1 MMARKYILTLILWAA
16 AAAAQPLS
24 ISSSVDRTSLA
35 LNQQLVLTVELT
47 GEGANSVGRIDLP
60 DVSEFLAMIGSGGT
74 SQNIQIINGKMSV
87 QKSFTYF
94 YQTIKEGS
102 FSIPPVSVTYKG
114 QSISSKPIPLSV
126 SQGAATGGSGSS
138 GSGQGVTGQTQA
150 QPLPASEA
158 SDEDLFIRALVNKRQ
173 VYQNEPVIV
182 TFRIYTR
189 VNVSGYALSKLPET
203 AGFWSEEIPL
213 PQQPQTRNE
222 VINGRKYV
230 VADLK
235 KMAMFPTSPGRVEI
249 GSLGVDCDVRV
260 QARRRS
266 NDIFDSFFDD
276 PFFGRTVRRTVQSR
290 PVSIEVLPFPEAGKP
305 ANFSGL
311 AGKFSIQASID
322 KKEVTTNEAVT
333 FKVVVSGEGN
343 IKTIPRPN
351 VLLPRDFEQYEP
363 KVTEN
368 IQRSGDRISGSKSFE
383 YVLVPRFP
391 GEQRI
396 RPIVFSY
403 FDLAARRYATATT
416 PEIVIPVAKGSGEV
430 TVLPSGLSKEEVA
443 LINQD
448 IRFIKLNAPEWRR
461 KGGAFHRSGWFTL
474 LWILPL
480 LALGA
485 ALGYRRHLD
494 KLSGNIAYARS
505 RRANRMAMKRLS
517 AASGL
522 LQVEKQKEYFAEISR
537 ALLGFAADKLN
548 LSEAGILSS
557 ELESRL
563 RERGVAEGT
572 IGEYLQLLKVCDYQ
586 RFAPSEVTLNQMQGI
601 YKEAKEAIINL
612 EKAV

>member
-1 MMARKYILTLILWAA
+1 MMARKYFLTLILWAA

-24 ISSSVDRTSLA
+24 ITSSVDRTSLA
-35 LNQQLVLTVELT
+35 LSQQLVLTVELS
-47 GEGANSVGRIDLP
+47 GEGANAVGRIDLP

-74 SQNIQIINGKMSV
+74 SQNIQIINGKMSA
-87 QKSFTYF
+87 QKSITYF

-102 FSIPPVSVTYKG
+102 FSIPPVSVTHKG
-114 QSISSKPIPLSV
+114 QTVSSKPITLTISK
-126 SQGAATGGSGSS
+126 AAAPPAGSGGSA
-138 GSGQGVTGQTQA
+138 QGVTGQGQA
-150 QPLPASEA
+150 QTLPASEA

-189 VNVSGYALSKLPET
+189 VNVSGYALTKLPET
-203 AGFWSEEIPL
+203 AGFWSEDIPL

-311 AGKFSIQASID
+311 AGKFNIQASID
-322 KKEVTTNEAVT
+322 KKEVTTNEAIT

-368 IQRSGDRISGSKSFE
+368 IQRTGDRISGSKSFE

-396 RPIVFSY
+396 RPITFSF
-403 FDLAARRYATATT
+403 FDLAARRYATVST
-416 PEIVIPVAKGSGEV
+416 PELIIPVAKGSGDV
-430 TVLPSGLSKEEVA
+430 AVVPSGLSKEEVA

-461 KGGAFHRSGWFTL
+461 KGGEFYRSGWFSL

-480 LALGA
+480 LALAG

-494 KLSGNIAYARS
+494 KLSGNVAYARS

-517 AASGL
+517 KASGL
-522 LQVEKQKEYFAEISR
+522 LQLEKQKEYFAEIAR

-548 LSEAGILSS
+548 LAEAGILSS
-557 ELESRL
+557 ELEARL
-563 RERGVAEGT
+563 RERGAPDAT
-572 IGEYLQLLKVCDYQ
+572 IEPYLQLLKVCDYQ
-586 RFAPSEVTLNQMQGI
+586 RFAPSEVTLAQMQGI

-612 EKAV
+612 EKAI

>member
-1 MMARKYILTLILWAA
+1 MMARKYILSLMLWAA

-24 ISSSVDRTSLA
+24 ITSSVDRTSLA

-60 DVSEFLAMIGSGGT
+60 DVSEFLAIIGSGGT
-74 SQNIQIINGKMSV
+74 SQSIQIINGKMSV

-102 FSIPPVSVTYKG
+102 FTIPPVSVTYKG
-114 QSISSKPIPLSV
+114 HSVSSKAIELTV
-126 SQGAATGGSGSS
+126 SKGAASGGSG
-138 GSGQGVTGQTQA
+138 GSGQGIAGQAQS

-158 SDEDLFIRALVNKRQ
+158 SDEELFIRALVNKRQ

-276 PFFGRTVRRTVQSR
+276 PFFGRTARRTVQSR

-305 ANFSGL
+305 DNFSGL
-311 AGKFSIQASID
+311 AGKFDIQASID
-322 KKEVTTNEAVT
+322 KKEVTTNEALT

-351 VLLPRDFEQYEP
+351 VTLPRDFEQYEP

-396 RPIVFSY
+396 RPITFSY
-403 FDLAARRYATATT
+403 FDLAARRYATAST

-430 TVLPSGLSKEEVA
+430 AVVSSGLSKEEVE

-461 KGGAFHRSGWFTL
+461 KGGEFHRSGWFTL

-494 KLSGNIAYARS
+494 KLSGNVAYARS

-517 AASGL
+517 KASGL
-522 LQVEKQKEYFAEISR
+522 LQVEKQKEYFAEIAR

-557 ELESRL
+557 ELEARL
-563 RERGVAEGT
+563 R
-572 IGEYLQLLKVCDYQ
+572 
-586 RFAPSEVTLNQMQGI
+586 
-601 YKEAKEAIINL
+601 
-612 EKAV
+612 